1 MDNKDKA
8 MVGAILPI
16 IIIPVVTVILINIAS
31 NKFSETNAKFKQ
43 SMAKAEKE
51 IDEKNRKTCEHT
63 TITKV
68 WSENTGILLFT
79 SEDYYVT
86 LSNGKTYEISRNGFG
101 KAAVGEKCD
110 PDTLYSEQ

>member
-8 MVGAILPI
+8 IASAILPI
-16 IIIPVVTVILINIAS
+16 IIIPVVAVILINKIY
-31 NKFSETNAKFKQ
+31 NKFSETNAKFNQ
-43 SMAKAEKE
+43 SMANAEKE
-51 IDEKNRKTCEHT
+51 IYEKNRKTCEQT

-79 SEDYYVT
+79 SEDYYIT

>member
-8 MVGAILPI
+8 MASAILPI
-16 IIIPVVTVILINIAS
+16 IIIPIAAIILINIAS
-31 NKFSETNAKFKQ
+31 NKFSETNAKFNQ

-51 IDEKNRKTCEHT
+51 IDEKNRKTCEQT

-101 KAAVGEKCD
+101 KSAVGGKCD

>member
-8 MVGAILPI
+8 MLGAILPI
-16 IIIPVVTVILINIAS
+16 IIIPVIGVILINSAS

-43 SMAKAEKE
+43 SMEKAEKE
-51 IDEKNRKTCEHT
+51 IDEKNRKTCEQT

-68 WSENTGILLFT
+68 RSENTGILLFT
-79 SEDYYVT
+79 SEDYYMT

-101 KAAVGEKCD
+101 KAVVGEKCD

>member
-1 MDNKDKA
+1 MGNKDKD
-8 MVGAILPI
+8 MVSAILPI

-43 SMAKAEKE
+43 SMAKTEKE
-51 IDEKNRKTCEHT
+51 IDEKNRKTCEQT
-63 TITKV
+63 AITKV
-68 WSENTGILLFT
+68 WRENTGILLFT

>member
-8 MVGAILPI
+8 IASAILPI
-16 IIIPVVTVILINIAS
+16 IIIPVVAVILINKIY
-31 NKFSETNAKFKQ
+31 NKFSETNAKFNQ

-51 IDEKNRKTCEHT
+51 IDEKNRKTCEQT
-63 TITKV
+63 TITKI
-68 WSENTGILLFT
+68 WSETTGILLFT
-79 SEDYYVT
+79 SEDYYIT

-101 KAAVGEKCD
+101 KAVVGEKCD